1 MTRSNRSWRRLVWL
15 AAAGL
20 LLLPLAARAHPH
32 VWVTVETT
40 VLYDHGKV
48 SGFAH
53 KWTFDEMYTT
63 MAIEGLDTNG
73 DGTYSKEELAELA
86 KINIEG
92 LKEFGYFTYAKLGEK
107 KLETKEPV
115 DYWLEMTGGVLSLHF
130 TLPLAAPVAADAKG
144 FTFQVYDETFF
155 IAFDFAK
162 DKPVTLGSGAPHGC
176 AASLG
181 VPQKDLDQL
190 QSLNQAFGGQMTA
203 GNANMG
209 MGFGYA
215 PTVTVSC
222 KT

>member
-1 MTRSNRSWRRLVWL
+1 MKRSTGSWQRFVWL
-15 AAAGL
+15 AASLAM
-20 LLLPLAARAHPH
+20 LPIAAHAHPH

-40 VLYDHGKV
+40 VLYDNGKA

-53 KWTFDEMYTT
+53 KWTFDEMYTA
-63 MAIEGLDTNG
+63 MAIEGLDANG

-86 KINIEG
+86 KVNIEG
-92 LKEFGYFTYAKLGEK
+92 LKDFGYFTYAKLGEK
-107 KLETKEPV
+107 KLATKEPV
-115 DYWLEMTGGVLSLHF
+115 DYWLEMKGGLLSLHF
-130 TLPLAAPVAADAKG
+130 TLPLAEPVAADAKG

-162 DKPVTLGSGAPHGC
+162 DSPVTLGSGAPTGC

-181 VPQKDLDQL
+181 VPQKDLEQL

-215 PTVTVSC
+215 PTVTISC

>member
-1 MTRSNRSWRRLVWL
+1 MRSDFSWRRLVWL
-15 AAAGL
+15 AAGL
-20 LLLPLAARAHPH
+20 VLLPPLAAAHPH

-40 VLYDHGKV
+40 VLYDGGKV
-48 SGFAH
+48 SGFTH

-63 MAIEGLDTNG
+63 MAIEGLDANG

-86 KINIEG
+86 KVNIEG
-92 LKEFGYFTYAKLGEK
+92 LQEFGYFTYAKLGEA

-115 DYWLEMTGGVLSLHF
+115 DYWLEMKGGLLSLYF
-130 TLPLAAPVAADAKG
+130 TLPLAEPVAPDAKG
-144 FTFQVYDETFF
+144 LAFQVYDETFF

-162 DKPVTLGSGAPHGC
+162 EKPVTLGSGAPAGC

-181 VPQKDLDQL
+181 VPEKDLEQL
-190 QSLNQAFGGQMTA
+190 QALNQAFGGQATA
-203 GNANMG
+203 GNTNMG
-209 MGFGYA
+209 QGLGYA